1 MKIYTN
7 VGYGASEE
15 TTPGSGIWTDSI
27 TSRAYYGEI
36 ITNSRSLEPNTQS
49 LNSNISLVMQI
60 SIIADEFAFANF
72 MNIRYIEYAGSLW
85 TITKVEVKRPRL
97 LLYLGET
104 YNGET
109 A

>member
-15 TTPGSGIWTDSI
+15 TSTGSGIWTDTI
-27 TSRAYYGEI
+27 TSRAYFGEV
-36 ITNSRSLEPNTQS
+36 ITNSRSLEPNVQS

-85 TITKVEVKRPRL
+85 TVTKVEVKRPRL
-97 LLYLGET
+97 LLYLGEV